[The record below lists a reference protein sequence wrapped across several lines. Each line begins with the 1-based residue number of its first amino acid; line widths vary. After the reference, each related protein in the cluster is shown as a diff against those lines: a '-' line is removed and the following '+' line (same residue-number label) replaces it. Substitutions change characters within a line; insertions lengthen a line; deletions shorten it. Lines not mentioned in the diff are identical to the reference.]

1 MAAPAVT
8 GPGHGEM
15 TELDGLQLKCN
26 QVMMMMMMMIMMM
39 IMMMVMMIM
48 MMMISDDG

>member
-26 QVMMMMMMMIMMM
+26 QVMMMIMMVIIM
-39 IMMMVMMIM
+39 I
-48 MMMISDDG
+48 MISDDG

>member
-8 GPGHGEM
+8 GPGLGEM

-26 QVMMMMMMMIMMM
+26 QVI
-39 IMMMVMMIM
+39 IIM
-48 MMMISDDG
+48 MMMIRKMTMISDDR

>member
-26 QVMMMMMMMIMMM
+26 QVIMMIM
-39 IMMMVMMIM
+39 IMMRMRKMT
-48 MMMISDDG
+48 MISDDR

>member
-26 QVMMMMMMMIMMM
+26 QVIMMIM
-39 IMMMVMMIM
+39 IMRRMRKMT
-48 MMMISDDG
+48 MISDDR

>member
-26 QVMMMMMMMIMMM
+26 QVIMIMIMMIMRMRKM
-39 IMMMVMMIM
+39 T
-48 MMMISDDG
+48 MISDDR

>member
-26 QVMMMMMMMIMMM
+26 QVIMIMRMRM
-39 IMMMVMMIM
+39 RKMT
-48 MMMISDDG
+48 MISDDR

>member
-26 QVMMMMMMMIMMM
+26 QVIMIMIMMIMRMRKM
-39 IMMMVMMIM
+39 Q
-48 MMMISDDG
+48 

>member
-26 QVMMMMMMMIMMM
+26 QVIMIMMIMGMRRRKM
-39 IMMMVMMIM
+39 TI
-48 MMMISDDG
+48 ISDDR

>member
-26 QVMMMMMMMIMMM
+26 QVIMIIMIMMM
-39 IMMMVMMIM
+39 RKMTI
-48 MMMISDDG
+48 ISDDR

>member
-26 QVMMMMMMMIMMM
+26 QVIMIMMIMRMRKM
-39 IMMMVMMIM
+39 T
-48 MMMISDDG
+48 MISDDR

>member
-26 QVMMMMMMMIMMM
+26 QVIMI
-39 IMMMVMMIM
+39 IM
-48 MMMISDDG
+48 MMMRRKMTMISDDR

>member
-26 QVMMMMMMMIMMM
+26 QVIKMIMRMRKM
-39 IMMMVMMIM
+39 T
-48 MMMISDDG
+48 MISDDR